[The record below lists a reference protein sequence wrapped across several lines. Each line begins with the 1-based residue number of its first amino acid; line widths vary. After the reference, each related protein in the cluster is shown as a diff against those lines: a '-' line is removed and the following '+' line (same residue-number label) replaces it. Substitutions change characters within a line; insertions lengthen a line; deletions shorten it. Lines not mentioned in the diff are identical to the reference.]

1 MIAGTRNRH
10 KVAIVGLYA
19 SGMVEQSLTVLT
31 NGETYRRILYLLL
44 AFPLGTVYFTLIITG
59 LAQDDLVSCPKGQ
72 PTPHH

>member
-1 MIAGTRNRH
+1 
-10 KVAIVGLYA
+10 
-19 SGMVEQSLTVLT
+19 MVEQSLAVLT